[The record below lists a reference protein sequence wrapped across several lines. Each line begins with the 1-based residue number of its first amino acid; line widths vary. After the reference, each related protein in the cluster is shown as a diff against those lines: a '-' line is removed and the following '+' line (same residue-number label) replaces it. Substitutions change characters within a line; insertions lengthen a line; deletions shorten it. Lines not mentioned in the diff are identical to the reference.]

1 MAKQGKQTRRKTR
14 ETLGPTTIRTPAGY
28 GWRPDL
34 PDHRDFTY
42 SAPPQFTKKNLGS
55 SVDLRKVW
63 RAPCYDQGNL
73 GSCTGNAIAGAIEF
87 ALAKKKAGVFTPSR
101 LFIYYNER
109 VIEGTVDSDAGAQ
122 IRDGMK
128 SVAGVGYC
136 GETAPPPSK
145 CPANSLWPYDISKFK
160 DKPPAPSYQC
170 AANHKVDSYYSVT
183 QNLADMKGCLAEGFP
198 FVFGFTVYESFEQ
211 MAAPWVVPMPQQGET
226 VVGGHAVLAMG
237 YDDKEEVFLIRNSW
251 GPKWGIKGYFYMPY
265 AYLLDDNLSDDL
277 WTVRL
282 AE

>member
-1 MAKQGKQTRRKTR
+1 
-14 ETLGPTTIRTPAGY
+14 
-28 GWRPDL
+28 
-34 PDHRDFTY
+34 
-42 SAPPQFTKKNLGS
+42 
-55 SVDLRKVW
+55 
-63 RAPCYDQGNL
+63 
-73 GSCTGNAIAGAIEF
+73 
-87 ALAKKKAGVFTPSR
+87 VFTPAR

-136 GETAPPPSK
+136 GENPPPPSK

-211 MAAPWVVPMPQQGET
+211 LTAPWVVPMPKQGET

>member
-1 MAKQGKQTRRKTR
+1 M
-14 ETLGPTTIRTPAGY
+14 TLGSTTIRRPARY
-28 GWRPDL
+28 GWRRDL

-42 SAPPQFTKKNLGS
+42 AAPAKLAKRSLPPI
-55 SVDLRKVW
+55 VDLRKEW
-63 RAPCYDQGNL
+63 SEPCYDQGEL

-87 ALAKKKAGVFTPSR
+87 ALAKENLHAFTPSR

-136 GETAPPPSK
+136 GEDAAPPPG
-145 CPANSLWPYDISKFK
+145 CPAGSTWPYVIAHFK
-160 DKPPAPSYQC
+160 DKPPKPCYDC
-170 AANHKVDSYYSVT
+170 AMHHKVGKYLSVT

-198 FVFGFTVYESFEQ
+198 FVFGFTVYESFEELKS
-211 MAAPWVVPMPQQGET
+211 PWEVPMPQQGEAAL
-226 VVGGHAVLAMG
+226 GGHAVLAMG
-237 YDDKEEVFLIRNSW
+237 YNDKDRVFIVRNSW
-251 GPKWGIKGYFYMPY
+251 GPLWGDKGYFYMPY